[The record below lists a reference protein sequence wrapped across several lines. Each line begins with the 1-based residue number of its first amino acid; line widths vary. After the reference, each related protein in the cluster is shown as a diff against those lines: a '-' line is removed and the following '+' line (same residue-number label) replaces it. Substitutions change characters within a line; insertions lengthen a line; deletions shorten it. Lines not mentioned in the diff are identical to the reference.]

1 MKKLSLLLLACILVC
16 ASFKLQTAAKTNI
29 VVAANLKTAMD
40 SILIVY
46 KLDYP
51 NEEVQ
56 VTYGSSGKFYEQIL
70 NGGPFDIFFSADM
83 NYPKK
88 LKESRFAISPVKLYA
103 VGRLALWSKKLDPN
117 TQQMNTLTD
126 ASIKKIAIANPS
138 TAPYGTRAVE
148 AMKYYK
154 VYDKVKD
161 NLVYGENIAQC
172 SQFVAFGA
180 ADIGI
185 IALSEALSPLMKR
198 KGGKYY
204 IIPENSHAALEQG
217 CVILKHGKGNTSAT
231 QFYNYIS
238 SEKAVNILTYF
249 GYAQKI

>member
-1 MKKLSLLLLACILVC
+1 
-16 ASFKLQTAAKTNI
+16 
-29 VVAANLKTAMD
+29 MD

-70 NGGPFDIFFSADM
+70 NGGPFDLFFSADM

-154 VYDKVKD
+154 VYDQVKD